1 MKEVEYIVATDLA
14 KLRIAESVIRDT
26 MPEHWTE
33 NGPYAQNLTT
43 KRNKALIGICALV
56 TKAEHLVSEASNDD

>member
-1 MKEVEYIVATDLA
+1 MKEAEYIVATDLA
-14 KLRIAESVIRDT
+14 KLRIAESTIRDT
-26 MPEHWTE
+26 RPEHWTE
-33 NGPYAQNLTT
+33 DEPDIQKLTT